1 VLRAG
6 IELVLVGLVGGVL
19 GTFVVLRGLAFTA
32 DAFAHSA
39 LPGAVV
45 ALALG
50 GSIAGG
56 ALAAGLVSAGAV
68 VAAGRARSTSADT
81 AVGVVFFGVFA
92 LGAVLFVRLGPFDRD
107 LSSFVFGSVLGVTW
121 REVATTAVAGALVVL
136 ILVRLWR
143 PLTLATFDPE
153 AAAGAGVR
161 VGRLEGALLVA
172 IALAVVAAVSS
183 VGNVLVL
190 ALLVTPAATA
200 RLLSGRLLPTVLLA
214 ALTGAL
220 SGVGGL
226 YLSYYGG
233 VAAGGSVVL
242 VATGLLAIA
251 LVAAP
256 RSGAAPAVRRAL
268 RRRPAV

>member
-1 VLRAG
+1 MARAG

-32 DAFAHSA
+32 DAFAHCA

-68 VAAGRARSTSADT
+68 VAAGRARATNADT
-81 AVGVVFFGVFA
+81 AVGVVFFGLFA
-92 LGAVLFVRLGPFDRD
+92 LGAVLFARLGPFDRD
-107 LSSFVFGSVLGVTW
+107 LSSFIFGSVLGVTW
-121 REVATTAVAGALVVL
+121 REVATTAVAGALVVG
-136 ILVRLWR
+136 ILLRLWR
-143 PLTLATFDPE
+143 PLVLATFDQE

-161 VGRLEGALLVA
+161 TGRLDAALLVA
-172 IALAVVAAVSS
+172 IALAVVAAVGA
-183 VGNVLVL
+183 VGNVLVV

-200 RLLSGRLLPTVLLA
+200 RVIARRLVPTVLIAVAAGTLA
-214 ALTGAL
+214 AI
-220 SGVGGL
+220 GGL
-226 YLSYYGG
+226 YLSYYAG

-242 VATGLLAIA
+242 VATGMLAVA
-251 LVAAP
+251 LVASP
-256 RSGAAPAVRRAL
+256 RSGAAPAVRRAF
-268 RRRPAV
+268 RRQHAV